1 MDHEVKQNMQK
12 IDNDV
17 AADAVAQYKIAAE
30 SGKAMDRCVQA
41 GMVAAA
47 YLQAKDQEHYA
58 KWKDIEHSDCKVA
71 GVPEE

>member
-1 MDHEVKQNMQK
+1 
-12 IDNDV
+12 V

-47 YLQAKDQEHYA
+47 YLQAKDQDHYA
-58 KWKDIEHSDCKVA
+58 EWKGVERTDCKAA
-71 GVPEE
+71 GVDQ